1 MDYKKNVSDY
11 YKQTQNHYQKWWK
24 LDSALSLHYGIWDE
38 STPDFLSALANTNKI
53 MAKMAAVKKGNRI
66 LDAGCGVGGAAIFLA
81 NTFNAKVT
89 GITLSAEQQK
99 RATQS
104 AKELKAISADFQI
117 QDYLNTNFADQ
128 TFDVVWACESM
139 TSAPN
144 KLEFAQEVSRLLKP
158 GGRLVV
164 SDFFLSP
171 KTDRKKEELI
181 QKWEASWAM
190 NAFLNT
196 ETFIGFCEENSMP
209 LSQDSNFTKEI
220 TPSAKRMY
228 QSYWGGLIPSEIYNF
243 FHPKVSRYARHH
255 YKSGLWQYKALQKN
269 LWEYHTLV
277 FVKNSI

>member
-1 MDYKKNVSDY
+1 MDYQKNVSDY

-38 STPDFLSALANTNKI
+38 TTPDFLSALANTNHI
-53 MAKMAAVKKGNRI
+53 MAKMAGAKKGERI

-81 NTFNAKVT
+81 KEFNAKVT

-104 AKELKAISADFQI
+104 AKDLGATTADFQV
-117 QDYLNTNFADQ
+117 QDYLNTHFANE

-144 KLEFAQEVSRLLKP
+144 KLDFVIEVSRLLKP

-171 KTDRKKEELI
+171 KTDRTKEILI

-190 NAFLNT
+190 NDFLST
-196 ETFIGFCEENSMP
+196 QTFIRFCEENKMVMT
-209 LSQDSNFTKEI
+209 QDRDFTKEI

-228 QSYWGGLIPSEIYNF
+228 HSYYAGLIPSEIYNL

-255 YKSGLWQYKALQKN
+255 YKSGLWQYKALKKK

-277 FVKNSI
+277 FEKAQ